1 MPYLQSGTVQQVKR
15 LTELSSMDPIRI
27 TRTARLP
34 DPVRISRYRKA
45 PELGPE
51 VLFFSGGSAL
61 NDVSRVLKNYTYNST
76 HLITPFDS
84 GGSSAKLR
92 QAFNMPAIGDLR
104 SRMIALADESVTGHP
119 EVYQL
124 FTYRLASAE
133 RNSVLSK
140 QLDEMIQGKYP
151 MVAAI
156 SNPMRRL
163 IRNQLGYFRDS
174 MPDNFDL
181 RGASIGNLILTGG
194 YLNNHRHLDP
204 IVFLFSKL
212 VGVLGTVRPIVNDN
226 LHLAADLQ
234 DGSRI
239 FGQHRITGKETAPL
253 QSPIKRLR
261 LSGHPDKLVPA
272 NSEIRKKT
280 RKLISKAELI
290 CYPPGSYYS
299 SLIANILPDGVSAA
313 IACVDRPKVYVPNL
327 GRDPEQIGMTLEQC
341 VIKLL
346 EYLRPGIAA
355 GCRNE
360 DLLNFVLLDSN
371 NGDYPSSLPLSKIE
385 KLGIK
390 VIDTRLVTKRSA
402 PHYDPELL
410 VHALLSLT

>member
-1 MPYLQSGTVQQVKR
+1 
-15 LTELSSMDPIRI
+15 MDPIRI

-34 DPVRISRYRKA
+34 DPLRISRYRKA
-45 PELGPE
+45 PELGPAI
-51 VLFFSGGSAL
+51 LFFSGGSAL
-61 NDVSRVLKNYTYNST
+61 NGVSRVLKSYTYNST

-124 FTYRLASAE
+124 FTYRLASAG

-140 QLDEMIQGKYP
+140 QLDQMIQGKYP

-163 IRNQLGYFRDS
+163 IRNQLGYFRDA

-204 IVFLFSKL
+204 IVFLFTKL
-212 VGVLGTVRPIVNDN
+212 VGVLGTVRPIVNNN
-226 LHLAADLQ
+226 LHLAADLE

-239 FGQHRITGKETAPL
+239 IGQHRITGKEMPPL

-261 LSGHPDKLVPA
+261 LSGHPDKLVAAKP
-272 NSEIRKKT
+272 ELRKKT
-280 RKLISKAELI
+280 RKLINKADLI

-299 SLIANILPDGVSAA
+299 SLIANLLPNGVSAA
-313 IACVDRPKVYVPNL
+313 IAGDDCPKVYVPNL
-327 GRDPEQIGMTLEQC
+327 GRDPEQFGMTLEQC
-341 VIKLL
+341 VIRLL
-346 EYLRPGIAA
+346 EYLRCGATED
-355 GCRNE
+355 CRTEN
-360 DLLNFVLLDSN
+360 LLNFILLDSN
-371 NGDYPSSLPLSKIE
+371 NGDYPSPFPLSKIE
-385 KLGIK
+385 QLGIT

-402 PHYDPELL
+402 PHYDPERL

>member
-1 MPYLQSGTVQQVKR
+1 MNS
-15 LTELSSMDPIRI
+15 IRI
-27 TRTARLP
+27 ARTARLP
-34 DPVRISRYRKA
+34 DPLRISRYRKA

-51 VLFFSGGSAL
+51 ILFFSGGSAL
-61 NDVSRVLKNYTYNST
+61 NDVSRVLKNYTHNST

-104 SRMIALADESVTGHP
+104 SRMVALADESVTGHP

-133 RNSVLSK
+133 SNSVLSK
-140 QLDEMIQGKYP
+140 QLDQMIQGKYP

-174 MPDNFDL
+174 MPDDFDL

-212 VGVLGTVRPIVNDN
+212 VGVLGTVRPIVNDDF
-226 LHLAADLQ
+226 HLAADLQ

-239 FGQHRITGKETAPL
+239 IGQHRMTGKEMAPL
-253 QSPIKRLR
+253 QSPIKRLY
-261 LSGHPDKLVPA
+261 LSERTDKLVPA
-272 NSEIRKKT
+272 KSELRKKT

-299 SLIANILPDGVSAA
+299 SLIANLLPAGVSAA
-313 IACVDRPKVYVPNL
+313 IAGVDRPKVYVPNL
-327 GRDPEQIGMTLEQC
+327 GRDPEQLGMTLEQC
-341 VIKLL
+341 IIKLL
-346 EYLRPGIAA
+346 EYLRRGIAED
-355 GCRNE
+355 CRNE
-360 DLLNFVLLDSN
+360 DLLNFILLDSN
-371 NGDYPSSLPLSKIE
+371 NGDYRSPFHLSKIE
-385 KLGIK
+385 KLGIT

>member
-1 MPYLQSGTVQQVKR
+1 M
-15 LTELSSMDPIRI
+15 EPIRI

-34 DPVRISRYRKA
+34 DPLRISRYRKA
-45 PELGPE
+45 PELGPAI
-51 VLFFSGGSAL
+51 LFFSGGSAL

-124 FTYRLASAE
+124 FTYRLASAG

-140 QLDEMIQGKYP
+140 QLDQMIQGKYP
-151 MVAAI
+151 LVAAI

-212 VGVLGTVRPIVNDN
+212 VGVLGTVRPIVNNN
-226 LHLAADLQ
+226 LHLAADLE

-239 FGQHRITGKETAPL
+239 VGQHRITGKEMAPL

-261 LSGHPDKLVPA
+261 LSGHPNKLVA
-272 NSEIRKKT
+272 AKSELRKKT
-280 RKLISKAELI
+280 RKLINKAELI

-299 SLIANILPDGVSAA
+299 SLIANLLPDGVSAA
-313 IACVDRPKVYVPNL
+313 IAGDDCPKVYVPNL
-327 GRDPEQIGMTLEQC
+327 GRDPEQLGMTLEQC
-341 VIKLL
+341 VIRLL
-346 EYLRPGIAA
+346 EYLRCGAPED
-355 GCRNE
+355 CRTEN
-360 DLLNFVLLDSN
+360 LLNFILLDSN
-371 NGDYPSSLPLSKIE
+371 NGDYPSPFPLSKME
-385 KLGIK
+385 QLGIT

-402 PHYDPELL
+402 PHYDPERL

>member
-1 MPYLQSGTVQQVKR
+1 MK
-15 LTELSSMDPIRI
+15 PIRI

-34 DPVRISRYRKA
+34 DPLRISRYRKA

-51 VLFFSGGSAL
+51 ILFFSGGSAL

-124 FTYRLASAE
+124 FTYRLANAE
-133 RNSVLSK
+133 RNSVLSR
-140 QLDEMIQGKYP
+140 QLDQMIQGKYP

-163 IRNQLGYFRDS
+163 IRNQLGYFRDA

-212 VGVLGTVRPIVNDN
+212 VGVLGTVRPIVNNN
-226 LHLAADLQ
+226 LHLAADLE

-239 FGQHRITGKETAPL
+239 FGQHRMTGKEMVPL

-261 LSGHPDKLVPA
+261 LSEHPDKLVPA
-272 NSEIRKKT
+272 NAELRKKT

-299 SLIANILPDGVSAA
+299 SLIANLLPDGVSAA
-313 IACVDRPKVYVPNL
+313 IACDDRPKVYVPNL

-346 EYLRPGIAA
+346 EQLRSGIS
-355 GCRNE
+355 GDCRNE
-360 DLLNFVLLDSN
+360 DLLNFILLDSN
-371 NGDYPSSLPLSKIE
+371 NGDYPSPFPLSKIE
-385 KLGIK
+385 KLGIT

>member
-1 MPYLQSGTVQQVKR
+1 
-15 LTELSSMDPIRI
+15 MDPIRI
-27 TRTARLP
+27 TRTAKLP
-34 DPVRISRYRKA
+34 DPIRISRYRKA

-51 VLFFSGGSAL
+51 MLFFSGGSAL

-124 FTYRLASAE
+124 FTYRLASTE

-140 QLDEMIQGKYP
+140 QLDQMIQGKYP

-163 IRNQLGYFRDS
+163 IRNQLGYFRDF

-226 LHLAADLQ
+226 LHLAADLE
-234 DGSRI
+234 DGSRV
-239 FGQHRITGKETAPL
+239 FGQHRVTGKETPAL

-272 NSEIRKKT
+272 DSSLRKKT

-299 SLIANILPDGVSAA
+299 SLIANLLPEGVSSA

-346 EYLRPGIAA
+346 EHLRA
-355 GCRNE
+355 GMSEDCRYE
-360 DLLNFVLLDSN
+360 DLLNFILLDSN
-371 NGDYPSSLPLSKIE
+371 NGDYPSPVPLSKMG
-385 KLGIK
+385 KLGIT

-410 VHALLSLT
+410 VQALLSLT

>member
-1 MPYLQSGTVQQVKR
+1 MNS
-15 LTELSSMDPIRI
+15 IRI

-34 DPVRISRYRKA
+34 DPLRIGRYRKA

-51 VLFFSGGSAL
+51 ILFFSGGSAL
-61 NDVSRVLKNYTYNST
+61 NDISRVLKNHTYNST

-124 FTYRLASAE
+124 FSYRLANAE
-133 RNSVLSK
+133 RNNVLSK
-140 QLDEMIQGKYP
+140 QLDQIIQGKNP

-226 LHLAADLQ
+226 LHLAADLE
-234 DGSRI
+234 DGTRI
-239 FGQHRITGKETAPL
+239 IGQHRMTGKEMAPL
-253 QSPIKRLR
+253 QSPIKHLC

-272 NSEIRKKT
+272 KSELRKKT

-299 SLIANILPDGVSAA
+299 SLIANLLPEGVSAA
-313 IACVDRPKVYVPNL
+313 IAGNDCPKIYVPNL
-327 GRDPEQIGMTLEQC
+327 GRDPEQFGMTLEQC
-341 VIKLL
+341 IVKLID
-346 EYLRPGIAA
+346 YLRSGVPED
-355 GCRNE
+355 CSNE
-360 DLLNFVLLDSN
+360 NLLNFVLLDSN
-371 NGDYPSSLPLSKIE
+371 NGDYRSSFPLSKIE
-385 KLGIK
+385 RLGVT

-402 PHYDPELL
+402 PHYDPERLA
-410 VHALLSLT
+410 HALLSLT

>member
-1 MPYLQSGTVQQVKR
+1 MY
-15 LTELSSMDPIRI
+15 PIRI

-34 DPVRISRYRKA
+34 DPLRISRYRKA

-51 VLFFSGGSAL
+51 MLFFSGGSAL

-124 FTYRLASAE
+124 FTYRLANTE

-140 QLDEMIQGKYP
+140 QLDQMIQGKYP

-226 LHLAADLQ
+226 LHLAADLE

-239 FGQHRITGKETAPL
+239 IGQHRITGKERAPL

-272 NSEIRKKT
+272 KSELRKKT
-280 RKLISKAELI
+280 RKLISKADLI

-299 SLIANILPDGVSAA
+299 SLIANLLPEGVSSA
-313 IACVDRPKVYVPNL
+313 IAADDCPKVYVPNL
-327 GRDPEQIGMTLEQC
+327 GRDPEQFGMTLEQC

-346 EYLRPGIAA
+346 GYLRCGT
-355 GCRNE
+355 GEDCRDEN
-360 DLLNFVLLDSN
+360 LLNFILLDSN
-371 NGDYPSSLPLSKIE
+371 NGDYRSSFPLSKIE
-385 KLGIK
+385 KLGIT

-402 PHYDPELL
+402 PYYDPERLA
-410 VHALLSLT
+410 HALLSLT

>member
-1 MPYLQSGTVQQVKR
+1 
-15 LTELSSMDPIRI
+15 MDPIRI

-34 DPVRISRYRKA
+34 DPIRISRYRKA

-51 VLFFSGGSAL
+51 MLFFSGGSAL

-124 FTYRLASAE
+124 FTYRLASTE

-140 QLDEMIQGKYP
+140 QLDQMIQGKYP

-163 IRNQLGYFRDS
+163 IRNQLGYFRDF

-226 LHLAADLQ
+226 LHLAADLE
-234 DGSRI
+234 DGSRV
-239 FGQHRITGKETAPL
+239 FGQHRVTGKETPAL

-272 NSEIRKKT
+272 DSALRKKT

-299 SLIANILPDGVSAA
+299 SLIANLLPEGVSSA

-346 EYLRPGIAA
+346 EHLRA
-355 GCRNE
+355 GMTEDCRHE
-360 DLLNFVLLDSN
+360 DLLNFILLDSN
-371 NGDYPSSLPLSKIE
+371 NGDYPSPVPLSKMA
-385 KLGIK
+385 KLGIT

-410 VHALLSLT
+410 VQALLSLT

>member
-1 MPYLQSGTVQQVKR
+1 MK
-15 LTELSSMDPIRI
+15 PIRI

-34 DPVRISRYRKA
+34 DPLRISRYRKA

-51 VLFFSGGSAL
+51 ILFFSGGSAL
-61 NDVSRVLKNYTYNST
+61 NDVSRILKNYTYNST

-124 FTYRLASAE
+124 FTYRLANAE

-140 QLDEMIQGKYP
+140 QLDQMIQGKYP

-212 VGVLGTVRPIVNDN
+212 VGVLGTVRPIVNNN
-226 LHLAADLQ
+226 LHLAADLE

-239 FGQHRITGKETAPL
+239 FGQHRMTGKERVPL
-253 QSPIKRLR
+253 RSPIKRLR

-272 NSEIRKKT
+272 NAELRKKT
-280 RKLISKAELI
+280 RKLIGKAELI

-299 SLIANILPDGVSAA
+299 SLIANLLPDGVSAA
-313 IACVDRPKVYVPNL
+313 IACDDRPKVYVPNL

-346 EYLRPGIAA
+346 EQLRSGIS
-355 GCRNE
+355 GDCRNE
-360 DLLNFVLLDSN
+360 DLLNFILLDSN
-371 NGDYPSSLPLSKIE
+371 NGDYPSPFPLSKIE
-385 KLGIK
+385 QLGIT

>member
-1 MPYLQSGTVQQVKR
+1 MNS
-15 LTELSSMDPIRI
+15 IRI

-34 DPVRISRYRKA
+34 DPLRISRYRKA

-51 VLFFSGGSAL
+51 ILFFSGGSAL
-61 NDVSRVLKNYTYNST
+61 NDVSRVLKNHTYNST

-124 FTYRLASAE
+124 FTYRLANTESH
-133 RNSVLSK
+133 SVLSK
-140 QLDEMIQGKYP
+140 QLDQMIQGKDP

-181 RGASIGNLILTGG
+181 SGASIGNLILTGG

-204 IVFLFSKL
+204 IIFLFSKL

-226 LHLAADLQ
+226 LHLVADLA

-239 FGQHRITGKETAPL
+239 IGQHRLTGKEVAPL
-253 QSPIKRLR
+253 QSPVKQLR
-261 LSGHPDKLVPA
+261 LSEHADKLVPA

-299 SLIANILPDGVSAA
+299 SLIANLLPQGVSAA
-313 IACVDRPKVYVPNL
+313 IAANVCPKIYVPNL
-327 GRDPEQIGMTLEQC
+327 GRDPEQFGMTLEQGI
-341 VIKLL
+341 VTLL
-346 EYLRPGIAA
+346 EHLRHGVADDC
-355 GCRNE
+355 GNE
-360 DLLNFVLLDSN
+360 NLLNFVLLDSN
-371 NGDYPSSLPLSKIE
+371 NGDYPSSLPRSKME
-385 KLGIK
+385 QLGVT

-402 PHYDPELL
+402 PHYDPERLA
-410 VHALLSLT
+410 HALLSLT

>member
-1 MPYLQSGTVQQVKR
+1 MK
-15 LTELSSMDPIRI
+15 PIRI

-34 DPVRISRYRKA
+34 DPLRISRYRKA

-51 VLFFSGGSAL
+51 ILFFSGGSAL
-61 NDVSRVLKNYTYNST
+61 NDVSRALKNYTYNST

-124 FTYRLASAE
+124 FTYRLANAE

-140 QLDEMIQGKYP
+140 QLDQMIQGKYP

-204 IVFLFSKL
+204 IVFRFSKL
-212 VGVLGTVRPIVNDN
+212 VGVLGTVRPIVNNN
-226 LHLAADLQ
+226 LHLAADLE

-239 FGQHRITGKETAPL
+239 FGQHRMTGKEMVPL

-272 NSEIRKKT
+272 NAELCKKT

-299 SLIANILPDGVSAA
+299 SLIANLLPDGVSAA
-313 IACVDRPKVYVPNL
+313 IACDDRPKVYVPNL

-346 EYLRPGIAA
+346 EQLHSGIS
-355 GCRNE
+355 GDCRNE
-360 DLLNFVLLDSN
+360 DLLNFILLDSN
-371 NGDYPSSLPLSKIE
+371 NGDYPSPFPLSKIE
-385 KLGIK
+385 KLGIT

>member
-1 MPYLQSGTVQQVKR
+1 
-15 LTELSSMDPIRI
+15 MDPIRI
-27 TRTARLP
+27 TRTAKLP
-34 DPVRISRYRKA
+34 DPLRISRYHKA
-45 PELGPE
+45 PELGPAI
-51 VLFFSGGSAL
+51 LFFSGGSAL
-61 NDVSRVLKNYTYNST
+61 NDVSRVLKSYTYNST

-124 FTYRLASAE
+124 FTYRLASAG

-140 QLDEMIQGKYP
+140 QLDQMIQGKYP

-163 IRNQLGYFRDS
+163 IRNQLGYFRDA

-212 VGVLGTVRPIVNDN
+212 VGVLGTVRPIVNNN
-226 LHLAADLQ
+226 LHLAADLE

-239 FGQHRITGKETAPL
+239 IGQHRITGKEMAPL

-261 LSGHPDKLVPA
+261 LSGHPDKLVA
-272 NSEIRKKT
+272 AKSELRKKT
-280 RKLISKAELI
+280 RKLINKADLI

-299 SLIANILPDGVSAA
+299 SLIANLLPDGVSAA
-313 IACVDRPKVYVPNL
+313 IAGADCPKVYVPNL
-327 GRDPEQIGMTLEQC
+327 GRDPEQFGMTLEQC
-341 VIKLL
+341 VIRLL
-346 EYLRPGIAA
+346 EYLRCGAPED
-355 GCRNE
+355 CRTEN
-360 DLLNFVLLDSN
+360 LLNFILLDSN
-371 NGDYPSSLPLSKIE
+371 NGDYPSPFPLSKIE
-385 KLGIK
+385 QLGIT

-402 PHYDPELL
+402 PHYDPERL

>member
-1 MPYLQSGTVQQVKR
+1 MY
-15 LTELSSMDPIRI
+15 PIRI

-34 DPVRISRYRKA
+34 DPLRISRYRKA

-51 VLFFSGGSAL
+51 MLFFSGGSAL

-124 FTYRLASAE
+124 FTYRLANTE

-140 QLDEMIQGKYP
+140 QLDQMIQGKYP

-239 FGQHRITGKETAPL
+239 FGQHRLTGKEIAPL

-272 NSEIRKKT
+272 NSELRKKT

-299 SLIANILPDGVSAA
+299 SLIANLLPDGVSAA

-327 GRDPEQIGMTLEQC
+327 GQDPEQIGMTLEQC

-346 EYLRPGIAA
+346 EHLRSGISAD
-355 GCRNE
+355 CRNE
-360 DLLNFVLLDSN
+360 DLLNFILLDSN
-371 NGDYPSSLPLSKIE
+371 NGDYPSSFPLSKIE
-385 KLGIK
+385 KLGIT

>member
-1 MPYLQSGTVQQVKR
+1 MNS
-15 LTELSSMDPIRI
+15 IRI

-34 DPVRISRYRKA
+34 DPLRISRYHKA

-51 VLFFSGGSAL
+51 ILFFSGGTAL

-104 SRMIALADESVTGHP
+104 NRMITLADESVTGHP

-124 FTYRLASAE
+124 FSYRLAKAE

-140 QLDEMIQGKYP
+140 RLDQMIQGKDP
-151 MVAAI
+151 MVAAVP
-156 SNPMRRL
+156 NPMRRL

-174 MPDNFDL
+174 MPDDFDL

-226 LHLAADLQ
+226 LHLVADLEN
-234 DGSRI
+234 GSRI
-239 FGQHRITGKETAPL
+239 IGQHRITGKEMAPL

-261 LSGHPDKLVPA
+261 LSGHPGKLVA
-272 NSEIRKKT
+272 AKSELRKKT

-299 SLIANILPDGVSAA
+299 SLIANLLPAGVSAA
-313 IACVDRPKVYVPNL
+313 IADVDCPKVYIPNL
-327 GRDPEQIGMTLEQC
+327 GRDPEQFGMTLEQC

-346 EYLRPGIAA
+346 EYLRGGAPKNCGDK
-355 GCRNE
+355 N
-360 DLLNFVLLDSN
+360 LLNFILLDSH
-371 NGDYPSSLPLSKIE
+371 NGDYPSSFPLSKIE
-385 KLGIK
+385 NRGIM
-390 VIDTRLVTKRSA
+390 VIDTRLITKRSS
-402 PHYDPELL
+402 PHYDPERL

>member
-1 MPYLQSGTVQQVKR
+1 MK
-15 LTELSSMDPIRI
+15 PIRI

-34 DPVRISRYRKA
+34 DPLRISRYRKA

-51 VLFFSGGSAL
+51 ILFFSGGSAL
-61 NDVSRVLKNYTYNST
+61 NDVSRVLKNYTFNST

-124 FTYRLASAE
+124 FTYRLANAE
-133 RNSVLSK
+133 RNSVLSR
-140 QLDEMIQGKYP
+140 QLDQMIQGKYP

-163 IRNQLGYFRDS
+163 IRNQLGYFRDA

-212 VGVLGTVRPIVNDN
+212 VGVLGTVRPIVNNN
-226 LHLAADLQ
+226 LHLAADLE

-239 FGQHRITGKETAPL
+239 FGQHRMTGKEMVPL

-261 LSGHPDKLVPA
+261 LSEHPDKLVPA
-272 NSEIRKKT
+272 NAELRKKT

-299 SLIANILPDGVSAA
+299 SLIANLLPDGVSAA
-313 IACVDRPKVYVPNL
+313 IACDDRPKVYVPNL

-341 VIKLL
+341 VITLL
-346 EYLRPGIAA
+346 EQLRSGIS
-355 GCRNE
+355 GDCRNE
-360 DLLNFVLLDSN
+360 DLLNFILLDSN
-371 NGDYPSSLPLSKIE
+371 NGDYPSPFPLSKIE
-385 KLGIK
+385 KLGIT

>member
-1 MPYLQSGTVQQVKR
+1 
-15 LTELSSMDPIRI
+15 
-27 TRTARLP
+27 
-34 DPVRISRYRKA
+34 
-45 PELGPE
+45 
-51 VLFFSGGSAL
+51 
-61 NDVSRVLKNYTYNST
+61 
-76 HLITPFDS
+76 
-84 GGSSAKLR
+84 
-92 QAFNMPAIGDLR
+92 MPAIGDLR

-124 FTYRLASAE
+124 FTYRLANAE

-140 QLDEMIQGKYP
+140 QLDQMIQGKYP

-163 IRNQLGYFRDS
+163 IRIQLGYFRDS

-212 VGVLGTVRPIVNDN
+212 VGVLGTVRPIVNNN
-226 LHLAADLQ
+226 LHLAADLE

-239 FGQHRITGKETAPL
+239 IGQHRITGKEMAPL

-261 LSGHPDKLVPA
+261 LSGHPDKLVA
-272 NSEIRKKT
+272 AKSELRKKT
-280 RKLISKAELI
+280 RKLINKADLI

-299 SLIANILPDGVSAA
+299 SLIANLLPDGVSAA
-313 IACVDRPKVYVPNL
+313 IAGDDCPKVYVPNL

-341 VIKLL
+341 VIRLL
-346 EYLRPGIAA
+346 EYLRYGAPED
-355 GCRNE
+355 CRTEN
-360 DLLNFVLLDSN
+360 LLNFILLDSN
-371 NGDYPSSLPLSKIE
+371 NGDYPSPFPLSKIE
-385 KLGIK
+385 QLGIT

-402 PHYDPELL
+402 PHYDPERL

>member
-1 MPYLQSGTVQQVKR
+1 MK
-15 LTELSSMDPIRI
+15 PIRI

-34 DPVRISRYRKA
+34 DPLRISRYRKA

-51 VLFFSGGSAL
+51 ILFFSGGSAL

-124 FTYRLASAE
+124 FTYRLANAE

-140 QLDEMIQGKYP
+140 QLDQMIQGKYP

-163 IRNQLGYFRDS
+163 IRNQLGYFRDA
-174 MPDNFDL
+174 MPDSFDL

-212 VGVLGTVRPIVNDN
+212 VGVLGTVRPIVNNN
-226 LHLAADLQ
+226 LHLAADLE

-239 FGQHRITGKETAPL
+239 FGQHRMTGKERVPL

-261 LSGHPDKLVPA
+261 LSGHPNKLVPA
-272 NSEIRKKT
+272 NAELRKKT

-299 SLIANILPDGVSAA
+299 SLIANLLPDGVSAA
-313 IACVDRPKVYVPNL
+313 IACDDRPKVYVPNL

-346 EYLRPGIAA
+346 EQLRSGIS
-355 GCRNE
+355 GDCRNE
-360 DLLNFVLLDSN
+360 DLLNFILLDSN
-371 NGDYPSSLPLSKIE
+371 NGDYPSPFPLSKIE
-385 KLGIK
+385 KLGIT
-390 VIDTRLVTKRSA
+390 VIDTRLVTKHSA

>member
-1 MPYLQSGTVQQVKR
+1 
-15 LTELSSMDPIRI
+15 MDPIRI

-34 DPVRISRYRKA
+34 DPLRISRYRKA
-45 PELGPE
+45 PELGPAI
-51 VLFFSGGSAL
+51 LFFSGGSAL

-124 FTYRLASAE
+124 FTYRLASAG

-140 QLDEMIQGKYP
+140 QLDQMIQGKYP

-163 IRNQLGYFRDS
+163 IRNQLGYFRDA

-212 VGVLGTVRPIVNDN
+212 VGVLGTVRPIVNNN
-226 LHLAADLQ
+226 LHLAADLE

-239 FGQHRITGKETAPL
+239 IGQHRITGKEMAPL

-261 LSGHPDKLVPA
+261 LSGHPDKLVA
-272 NSEIRKKT
+272 AKSELRKKT
-280 RKLISKAELI
+280 RKLINKAELI

-299 SLIANILPDGVSAA
+299 SLIANLLPDGVSAA
-313 IACVDRPKVYVPNL
+313 IAGDDCPKVYVPNL
-327 GRDPEQIGMTLEQC
+327 GRDPEQFGMTLEQC
-341 VIKLL
+341 VIRLL
-346 EYLRPGIAA
+346 EYLRCGAPED
-355 GCRNE
+355 CRTEN
-360 DLLNFVLLDSN
+360 LLNFILLDSN
-371 NGDYPSSLPLSKIE
+371 NGDYPSPFPLSKME
-385 KLGIK
+385 QLGIT

-402 PHYDPELL
+402 PHYDPERL

>member
-1 MPYLQSGTVQQVKR
+1 MK
-15 LTELSSMDPIRI
+15 PIRI

-34 DPVRISRYRKA
+34 DPLRISRYRKA

-51 VLFFSGGSAL
+51 ILFFSGGSAL

-92 QAFNMPAIGDLR
+92 QAFDMPAIGDLR

-124 FTYRLASAE
+124 FTYRLANAE
-133 RNSVLSK
+133 RNSALSK
-140 QLDEMIQGKYP
+140 QLDQMIQGKYP

-156 SNPMRRL
+156 SNPMRQL

-212 VGVLGTVRPIVNDN
+212 VGVLGTVRPIVNNN
-226 LHLAADLQ
+226 LHLAADLE

-239 FGQHRITGKETAPL
+239 FGQHRMTGKERVPL

-272 NSEIRKKT
+272 NAELRKKT

-299 SLIANILPDGVSAA
+299 SLIANLLPDGVSAA
-313 IACVDRPKVYVPNL
+313 IACDDRPKVYIPNL

-346 EYLRPGIAA
+346 EQLRSGIS
-355 GCRNE
+355 GDCRNE
-360 DLLNFVLLDSN
+360 DLLNFILLDSN
-371 NGDYPSSLPLSKIE
+371 NGDYPPPFPLSKIE
-385 KLGIK
+385 KLGIT

>member
-1 MPYLQSGTVQQVKR
+1 
-15 LTELSSMDPIRI
+15 MDPICI

-34 DPVRISRYRKA
+34 DPLRISRYRKA

-51 VLFFSGGSAL
+51 MLFFSGGSAL

-124 FTYRLASAE
+124 FTYRLADTE

-140 QLDEMIQGKYP
+140 QLDQMIQGKYP

-163 IRNQLGYFRDS
+163 IRNQLGYFRDF
-174 MPDNFDL
+174 MPDDFDL

-226 LHLAADLQ
+226 LHLAADLE
-234 DGSRI
+234 DGNRV
-239 FGQHRITGKETAPL
+239 FGQHRITGKEMAPL

-261 LSGHPDKLVPA
+261 LSGHPDKLVAA
-272 NSEIRKKT
+272 NSELRKKT

-299 SLIANILPDGVSAA
+299 SLIANLLPEGVSAA
-313 IACVDRPKVYVPNL
+313 IACDDRPKVYVPNL

-346 EYLRPGIAA
+346 EHLRAGISAD
-355 GCRNE
+355 CRNE
-360 DLLNFVLLDSN
+360 DLLNFILLDSN
-371 NGDYPSSLPLSKIE
+371 NGDYLSPVPLSKIK
-385 KLGIK
+385 KLGLT
-390 VIDTRLVTKRSA
+390 VINTRLVTKHSA

-410 VHALLSLT
+410 VQALLSLT

>member
-1 MPYLQSGTVQQVKR
+1 MK
-15 LTELSSMDPIRI
+15 PIRI

-34 DPVRISRYRKA
+34 DPLRISRYRKA

-51 VLFFSGGSAL
+51 ILFFSGGSAL

-124 FTYRLASAE
+124 FTYRLANAE
-133 RNSVLSK
+133 RNSVLSR
-140 QLDEMIQGKYP
+140 QLDQMIQGKYP

-163 IRNQLGYFRDS
+163 IRNQLGYFRDA

-212 VGVLGTVRPIVNDN
+212 VGVLGTVRPIVNNN
-226 LHLAADLQ
+226 LHLAADLE

-239 FGQHRITGKETAPL
+239 FGQHRMTGKETVPL

-272 NSEIRKKT
+272 NAELRKKT

-299 SLIANILPDGVSAA
+299 SLIANLLPDGVSAA
-313 IACVDRPKVYVPNL
+313 IACDDRPKVYVPNL

-341 VIKLL
+341 VITLL
-346 EYLRPGIAA
+346 EQLRSGIS
-355 GCRNE
+355 GDCRNE
-360 DLLNFVLLDSN
+360 DLLNFILLDSN
-371 NGDYPSSLPLSKIE
+371 NGDYPSPFPLSKIE
-385 KLGIK
+385 KLGIT

>member
-1 MPYLQSGTVQQVKR
+1 MK
-15 LTELSSMDPIRI
+15 PIRI

-34 DPVRISRYRKA
+34 DPLRISRYRKA

-51 VLFFSGGSAL
+51 ILFFSGGSAL

-124 FTYRLASAE
+124 FTYRLANAE

-140 QLDEMIQGKYP
+140 QLDQMIQGKYP

-163 IRNQLGYFRDS
+163 IRNQLGYFRDA

-212 VGVLGTVRPIVNDN
+212 VGVLGTVRPIVNNN
-226 LHLAADLQ
+226 LHLAADLE

-239 FGQHRITGKETAPL
+239 FGQHRMTGKETVPL

-272 NSEIRKKT
+272 NAELRKKT

-299 SLIANILPDGVSAA
+299 SLIANLLPDGVSAA
-313 IACVDRPKVYVPNL
+313 IACDDRPKVYVPNL

-341 VIKLL
+341 VITLL
-346 EYLRPGIAA
+346 EQLRSGIS
-355 GCRNE
+355 GDCRNE
-360 DLLNFVLLDSN
+360 DLLNFILLDSN
-371 NGDYPSSLPLSKIE
+371 NGDYPSPFPLSKIE
-385 KLGIK
+385 KLGIT